1 MFFVVIYGLIN
12 GYENRFEN
20 SLLCLCKKN
29 MLYIINIF
37 FWFLIFVG
45 VSVKVDKRFLSMI
58 KNRDMYFI

>member
-1 MFFVVIYGLIN
+1 MIYGLIN

-29 MLYIINIF
+29 MLYIGNI

-45 VSVKVDKRFLSMI
+45 VSVKVDKRLSMI
-58 KNRDMYFI
+58 KNGDMYFI